1 MSGAEGNANS
11 LGRVSFVFFGV
22 LWCYLFSLFLFCYCS
37 LSFEN
42 GGNSCVYFLSFVIFY
57 VLLFLCFGFKSIYLA
72 FLFSLLSFVIVLALL
87 LLYIC

>member
-37 LSFEN
+37 LSFDSFEK
-42 GGNSCVYFLSFVIFY
+42 GGNSCVCFY
-57 VLLFLCFGFKSIYLA
+57 LFFIVTVSLFCFMLFLCFSFKSM
-72 FLFSLLSFVIVLALL
+72 
-87 LLYIC
+87 